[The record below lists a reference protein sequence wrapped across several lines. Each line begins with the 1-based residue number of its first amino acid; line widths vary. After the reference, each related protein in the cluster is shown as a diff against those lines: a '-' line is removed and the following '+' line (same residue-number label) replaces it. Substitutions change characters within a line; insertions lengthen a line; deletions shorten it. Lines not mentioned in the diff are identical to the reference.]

1 MDSDYMSMIVKLMND
16 AETLTHLQGHGK
28 KEFVLLRLQEDMSQ
42 DSYMTFYPLLS
53 LIVDGLCK
61 ISKDDIT
68 LAINK
73 VSKWRCC

>member
-1 MDSDYMSMIVKLMND
+1 MSMIVKLMND
-16 AETLTHLQGHGK
+16 AETLTHLQGHAK
-28 KEFVLLRLQEDMSQ
+28 KEFVLLRLQEDMNHE
-42 DSYMTFYPLLS
+42 SYVKYSPLLS
-53 LIVDGLCK
+53 MIVDGLCK